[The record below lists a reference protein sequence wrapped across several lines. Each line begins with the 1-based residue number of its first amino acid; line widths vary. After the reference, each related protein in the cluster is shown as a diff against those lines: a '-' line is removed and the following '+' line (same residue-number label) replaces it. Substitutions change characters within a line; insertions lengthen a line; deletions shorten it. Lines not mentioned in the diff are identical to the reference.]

1 MLKLEVRT
9 YDVWHNEDSWFVN
22 DSWTVGTIEVLD
34 DKAETILQALIEG
47 KYLIETCTLE
57 DVAIKWWDEGF
68 CEVEQTEDGYPLYGL
83 KVVQED

>member
-22 DSWTVGTIEVLD
+22 DSWTVGTIEAQD

-47 KYLIETCTLE
+47 KYLVETCTLE
-57 DVAIKWWDEGF
+57 DVASF
-68 CEVEQTEDGYPLYGL
+68 NSL
-83 KVVQED
+83 